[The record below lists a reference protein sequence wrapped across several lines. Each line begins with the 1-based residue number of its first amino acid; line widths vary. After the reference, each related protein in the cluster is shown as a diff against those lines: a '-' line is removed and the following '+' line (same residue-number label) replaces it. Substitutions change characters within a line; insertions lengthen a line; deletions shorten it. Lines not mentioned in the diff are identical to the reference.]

1 LANNPAAASSSSG
14 FNDESADNDSWMPQ
28 NLEAGASWYFS

>member
-1 LANNPAAASSSSG
+1 LANNHAASSSSS
-14 FNDESADNDSWMPQ
+14 FNDELADNDSWMPQ